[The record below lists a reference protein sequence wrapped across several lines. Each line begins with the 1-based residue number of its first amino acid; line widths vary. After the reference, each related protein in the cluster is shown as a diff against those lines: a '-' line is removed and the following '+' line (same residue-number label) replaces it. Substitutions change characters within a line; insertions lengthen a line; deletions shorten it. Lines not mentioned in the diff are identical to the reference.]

1 MFSSGFCALL
11 LSVLVCRDIIQV
23 QGNLS
28 AAEVPGHPGGV
39 QVLSSSCRNAINGS
53 SSAGPEI
60 RLPFVDMVVHHE
72 MPIFVLREP
81 EAELLLLL
89 HGPQIHQLHVATG
102 KRRLVPLGFLAGRV
116 RERPALGAEIVAWRQ
131 FLLLALV
138 LEDSLEVY
146 QLPRDLLLS
155 EDPAT
160 QLNFEPLQEFSLPGG
175 FLQLHLLKPSAD
187 QVLLL
192 VASNYTRTH
201 SKCRTFEWLD
211 TYFNPLE
218 DITLPAIR
226 VLQVVGRQP
235 IYLIFG
241 RSLRGSSSQVSEPST
256 MPFKVTEL
264 LSSNLFQLVLT
275 IYELDKITRRLQH
288 RQALTVQV
296 QTIHAFRFRSRNR
309 LIACSSSASDPC
321 LYFRMIDGQFVVNRK
336 HDRRDLSF
344 RRMTATKGGQLLV
357 GARANGEVIVFGSAR
372 LDCYS
377 GFGMTGEPDP
387 SGLLS
392 HRNARNES
400 FLLLAYRLP
409 SSAVLRTVQ
418 LGSVESEEITNQ
430 VGATPDEDLTVVQLH
445 RHEFE
450 ESINGLR
457 GLLLQRRSSM
467 ADLHKWVHILQQ
479 GSSIELSQDL
489 HLREGGHIGRLQLE
503 GEHLRTPSQLKQRLE
518 ELRQKYEMSKQ
529 TRRMTRS
536 FGADNDSEAV
546 ETLKVKRLRVGNL
559 IYGGVLMPGHI
570 LDTTSSS
577 TPLLSIRDGPV
588 LTKTLKTEHLMT
600 PRDYQNSSDSQTL
613 PPEADE
619 RPAGTECVV
628 RRLQVELINGVSWND
643 FLDSLFLRSRD
654 TRLEGRLVLQSRAK
668 VDAMQAT
675 LLNGLVVDQL
685 FNLRRAQVISSNIF
699 MSAFFAPHLEA
710 QTVNGLDFAQDIVF
724 RGTGNDT
731 WVKTPVRINQMSVS
745 GDLQVANRTKRQLDP
760 DKEQR
765 LQQYYTGRITIRG
778 SLTVRNVQRDT
789 ENSLLMLGNQSLA
802 RSELHTSFLLNQA
815 PQHISNLTFG
825 YAKVST
831 PSLNTSFLGGHPV
844 RDHLLSG
851 GQPNSRRSSNQTLHI
866 IFMNASVQGDIL
878 CRDYSSRL
886 AELSREAVRHGQETN
901 ITGHKHFQAPLTVQ
915 TLQTQHINGM
925 PIGELILKTNPV
937 QIFKGTKRFA
947 RLVVA
952 DELRVEE
959 HLNVSRL
966 NGLPLE
972 QLLGHDLRLKRLELT
987 DTPHLKMLHFR
998 RLNGLPFDDLLA
1010 KISEGDEH
1018 SLLLL
1023 RKQLLIEGSVR
1034 FEKPLQLQTINGID
1048 WDEYLGRLVRSD
1060 ANAELR
1066 GRKSFLAGVHLSDA
1080 LHTPHINNL
1089 DLSSLLDNTLL
1100 RMTPQE
1106 IGGAY
1111 SFGRMTATNVD
1122 VPQVNGIS
1130 RNEFIDTRKD
1140 VQLTGDLYV
1149 KQLTINGSL
1158 KCPSV
1163 GNEPGFGLDNLE
1175 QRVELVKQLPWRN
1188 LIVTGDALWD
1198 ADAEEHSQ
1206 LEYLRQHAV
1215 RREGNQSIT
1224 GHVLLRAPQLKSLQS
1239 KQSLPPDLNLSDVAE
1254 DALLRWTGSNESQVI
1269 TANHEL
1275 LGSVRGR
1282 TVHLTKDTYFGEVNG
1297 IDIERLN
1304 ASLYRLSSGEVIAAN
1319 LHFLQAPTIGR
1330 LQLERPEVN
1339 RAPLGDIFLQGSG
1352 QSWPRVRFR
1361 QLHVEKSLSLGS
1373 VNGMSMDYFL
1383 QHRIPLKGAALEVFG
1398 SLTFEQLQLG
1408 KPLLR
1413 TINGIPLDNLVLKHS
1428 RQVQSISGAKTFHG
1442 GVQFTGPGHVMNLNG
1457 RDLSKSYRASI
1468 FRDRDY
1474 NIDSL
1479 VLDRA
1484 VFPVGLVQPQLAPVP
1499 NPRAMAGTQETD
1511 PLDELQ
1517 ELLTAGNQSSL
1528 HRRLL
1533 YLDHDS
1539 ETLKAKWVKPPLKG
1553 PADFH
1558 VSLPLGQTAPCQRR
1572 ELRAQLRLSERQV
1585 LLVNASASASS
1596 SQLTRIS
1603 SGDIKI
1609 KVQNHCHRPARRL
1622 RSRISISCRNE
1633 SHTLAMRQP
1642 VEAMHL
1648 LDQDQRLAL
1657 LLLGTEEEVRVL
1669 RLNRTNCSLTDWQ
1682 SVTPAD
1688 GRLMKVFRMRGG
1700 SGEGEEEDLLLTT
1713 GMQDHRP
1720 VLALHVRDPE
1730 DQRFKL
1736 LQLIPG
1742 SYDLAELQEDQ
1753 LLVTCPGCR
1762 HIAIFSRTNDRAV
1775 PFEPRQQLSFE
1786 KRIQQL
1792 TPFRV
1797 GEEQY
1802 LLVVTQPESEHFY
1815 LFKYGQVEGWQ
1826 QRSFGHKKQQQWA
1839 FPLVKS
1845 GQRLE
1850 SGETPLLLLCDG
1862 ARECSLVKALLG

>member
-1 MFSSGFCALL
+1 MFSSGFRALL
-11 LSVLVCRDIIQV
+11 LSVLVCHSISQAR
-23 QGNLS
+23 GKLS
-28 AAEVPGHPGGV
+28 AEEVPGHPGGV
-39 QVLSSSCRNAINGS
+39 QVLPSSCRNALNGS
-53 SSAGPEI
+53 SIAGPEI
-60 RLPFVDMVVHHE
+60 QLPFVDMVVHHE

-81 EAELLLLL
+81 EADLLLLL
-89 HGPQIHQLHVATG
+89 HGPEIHQLHVATG
-102 KRRLVPLGFLAGRV
+102 KRRLVPLGGLAGRV

-155 EDPAT
+155 EDPAS
-160 QLNFEPLQEFSLPGG
+160 QVNFEPLQEFSLPGG
-175 FLQLHLLKPSAD
+175 FLQLHLLKPSAE

-192 VASNYTRTH
+192 VASNHTRTH

-218 DITLPAIR
+218 EITLPAIR

-235 IYLIFG
+235 LYVIFG
-241 RSLRGSSSQVSEPST
+241 RSLRKSSSR
-256 MPFKVTEL
+256 
-264 LSSNLFQLVLT
+264 LVLT
-275 IYELDKITRRLQH
+275 VYELDRITLRLQH
-288 RQALTVQV
+288 RQALTVQA
-296 QTIHAFRFRSRNR
+296 QTVHAFRFRSRNR
-309 LIACSSSASDPC
+309 LIACSASASDPC
-321 LYFRMIDGQFVVNRK
+321 LFFRMIDGQFVVNRK

-357 GARANGEVIVFGSAR
+357 GARANGEVIVFGSAH

-377 GFGMTGEPDP
+377 GFAMTGQPDP

-392 HRNARNES
+392 HRNSRNES

-418 LGSVESEEITNQ
+418 LGSVESEESMNQ
-430 VGATPDEDLTVVQLH
+430 LGATPDEDLTVVQLH

-457 GLLLQRRSSM
+457 GLLLRRRSSM
-467 ADLHKWVHILQQ
+467 AALVNLVHILQQ
-479 GSSIELSQDL
+479 RSGIQLSQDL

-503 GEHLRTPSQLKQRLE
+503 GEHLRTPSQLKRRLE
-518 ELRQKYEMSKQ
+518 ELRHKYEISQQTKGL

-536 FGADNDSEAV
+536 FGAENDNEVV
-546 ETLKVKRLRVGNL
+546 EILKVKRLRLGNL

-570 LDTTSSS
+570 LDTSSS
-577 TPLLSIRDGPV
+577 PTPLLTIRDAPV
-588 LTKTLKTEHLMT
+588 LTKTLRTEHLMT
-600 PRDYQNSSDSQTL
+600 PRDYQNSSDSQTP
-613 PPEADE
+613 PPEPED

-628 RRLQVELINGVSWND
+628 RRLQVELINGVSWKD

-654 TRLEGRLVLQSRAK
+654 TRIDGRLVLQSRTK
-668 VDAMQAT
+668 VDAMQTT

-699 MSAFFAPHLEA
+699 MSAFFAPRLEA

-760 DKEQR
+760 EKEQR

-778 SLTVRNVQRDT
+778 SLTVRSVQRDT
-789 ENSLLMLGNQSLA
+789 GSSLVMLGNQSLA
-802 RSELHTSFLLNQA
+802 PSDLQARYLFNQA

-831 PSLNTSFLGGHPV
+831 PSLNTSYLGGHPV
-844 RDHLLSG
+844 QDHLLSG
-851 GQPNSRRSSNQTLHI
+851 GQSNSRPSSNQTLHI

-886 AELSREAVRHGQETN
+886 AELSRDVVRHGQESN
-901 ITGHKHFQAPLTVQ
+901 ITGHKRFQAPLTVQ
-915 TLQTQHINGM
+915 TLESQQINGL
-925 PIGELILKTNPV
+925 PVNELVLRSNPV
-937 QIFKGTKRFA
+937 QNFQGTKRFA

-952 DELRVEE
+952 DELRVEK

-966 NGLPLE
+966 NGLQLE
-972 QLLGHDLRLKRLELT
+972 QLLGHDLSLKRLELT

-998 RLNGLPFDDLLA
+998 RLNGLPFDDLLS

-1018 SLLLL
+1018 SPLLL

-1034 FEKPLQLQTINGID
+1034 FEKPLQLETINGIK
-1048 WDEYLGRLVRSD
+1048 WEEYLSRLVRPD
-1060 ANAELR
+1060 ANAELE
-1066 GRKSFLAGVHLSDA
+1066 GRKAFLAGVQLSDA
-1080 LHTPHINNL
+1080 LHTPHINSL

-1111 SFGRMTATNVD
+1111 TFGRMAATNVD
-1122 VPQVNGIS
+1122 VPRVNAVPK
-1130 RNEFIDTRKD
+1130 NEFIDTRKD
-1140 VQLTGDLYV
+1140 VQLKGDLYL
-1149 KQLTINGSL
+1149 KQLTIRGNL
-1158 KCPSV
+1158 QCPSV
-1163 GNEPGFGLDNLE
+1163 AGEPGFGLDNLE

-1198 ADAEEHSQ
+1198 ANTSAEEHSQ
-1206 LEYLRQHAV
+1206 LDYLRQHAV

-1224 GHVLLRAPQLKSLQS
+1224 GHVLLRAPHLRTLQS
-1239 KQSLPPDLNLSDVAE
+1239 KQSLPADLNLRDIAE
-1254 DALLRWTGSNESQVI
+1254 DALLRWTNSNESQVV

-1275 LGSVRGR
+1275 LGLVRAK
-1282 TVHLTKDTYFGEVNG
+1282 TLHLAKDAHFGQVNG

-1304 ASLYRLSSGEVIAAN
+1304 ASLYRLSSGEPIAAH

-1339 RAPLGDIFLQGSG
+1339 GAPLEDIFQQDAG
-1352 QSWPRVRFR
+1352 QSWPRVKFR
-1361 QLHVEKSLSLGS
+1361 QLSVEQSLRLGS
-1373 VNGMSMDYFL
+1373 VNEMSLDYFL
-1383 QHRIPLKGAALEVFG
+1383 QHRIPLKGPALEVFG

-1428 RQVQSISGAKTFHG
+1428 RQVQSISGTKTFHG

-1457 RDLSKSYRASI
+1457 RDLSESYRGSI
-1468 FRDRDY
+1468 FRDKDY

-1484 VFPVGLVQPQLAPVP
+1484 LFSGGLVQPQLAPIP
-1499 NPRAMAGTQETD
+1499 GLNQMRAMETN
-1511 PLDELQ
+1511 PLEELQ
-1517 ELLTAGNQSSL
+1517 ELLTTGNHSSL
-1528 HRRLL
+1528 NRRLL

-1539 ETLKAKWVKPPLKG
+1539 ENLKAKWVKPPLKG
-1553 PADFH
+1553 HADFQ
-1558 VSLPLGQTAPCQRR
+1558 VSLSLGQTAPCQRR
-1572 ELRAQLRLSERQV
+1572 ELWAQLRLSEGRV
-1585 LLVNASASASS
+1585 LLANASS
-1596 SQLTRIS
+1596 SHLTRIS
-1603 SGDIKI
+1603 SGDIKV

-1633 SHTLAMRQP
+1633 SHTLGMRQP

-1648 LDQDQRLAL
+1648 LDLDQELAL

-1688 GRLMKVFRMRGG
+1688 GRLMKVLRMAGVENEAG
-1700 SGEGEEEDLLLTT
+1700 EDLLLTS
-1713 GMQDHRP
+1713 GMHDHRP
-1720 VLALHVRDPE
+1720 VLAIHARDPV

-1762 HIAIFSRTNDRAV
+1762 HIAIFSRPETGGA
-1775 PFEPRQQLSFE
+1775 PFKPRQQLSFE
-1786 KRIQQL
+1786 RSIQQL

-1802 LLVVTQPESEHFY
+1802 LLVVMQPDSEHFY
-1815 LFKYGQVEGWQ
+1815 LFKCGQVGGWQ

-1845 GQRLE
+1845 GQRLDSE
-1850 SGETPLLLLCDG
+1850 ETPLLLLCDG